1 MTSQR
6 RESFEMELELSR
18 IRSGDIMPATSRL
31 KDFQGAIAAYGKE
44 NLGELLYALAENATQ
59 LSGCE
64 QVRIYLEDL
73 TRGAL
78 TCALAVGPLG
88 KELLE
93 TSFPIVSTDAVVS
106 NVFVSQSPQDFKL
119 PRGSKGSS
127 DYDYAVRFRF
137 RSSYVMPIVSMGK
150 SIGVL
155 CIDQEQPGGLPGSQ
169 IKLSLTK
176 LANLVA
182 APLDQARIYH
192 QQVRLA
198 RRLEEFKAR
207 EAAGMMV
214 RSAVKLIE
222 KVSLAAVLVP
232 THQDGG
238 AGVLENLASYSA
250 DEQLKKK
257 YDQLG
262 VLDLRKGMSLIS
274 NYINDQ
280 GVITDEH
287 LLQPLFIPDLTQH
300 NLQKRALTE
309 SMELRS
315 LYLVPRFN
323 PETRRIICLLNYY
336 SHDLYQFSDFEMGL
350 LQTHAEMVEK
360 VISEVGGEHLEIRV
374 LSEISDLLNE
384 RTESLQPFLTR
395 VLSKATEL
403 IGADTGSIAVVTERD
418 GTRWLEVEDES
429 GTIIGAKNKEWLKKY
444 IPPLMIGGNELR
456 REERSLTGYV
466 AFTKQPKITARVE
479 AEILGDGFHRSMSAL
494 LKSEIAV
501 PVICDDDVIAV
512 VCLNSLQYDY
522 FREEHRRIL
531 QIIGSLTARHI
542 SDLQRIE
549 RLQGEVNRLTTD
561 VAYKDPHVSSYR
573 LGNIIGNSRKSQEVV
588 DFINTV
594 SPPLFNRITFW
605 SRNILQEATIGLP
618 SILVTGQTG
627 SGKEFFF
634 NNLYNK
640 LNELY
645 RRDINPNGELP
656 VKKTNIAAYSGDLTY
671 SELFGHKKGAFTGAY
686 TDRRGILEET
696 IGGIVFLDEIGDAD
710 PKTQVQLLRFLDNGG
725 FMRLGDNTERF
736 SRVLLVAATNKNL
749 ADEISAGRFRE
760 DLYHRLSELAI
771 RLPSLNERREDI
783 PDLSVHFLGKLYRTY
798 RAEGDTNEK
807 PPYLAKEAK
816 EILTRHSYMGN
827 IRELRSILLRALFFR
842 RKSIITGEAITQAIA
857 GTGRLEARTQPST
870 AQDLDRRM
878 ADEIV
883 DKIVAGGDFWADI
896 YEPFSRNDISR
907 ETVRQVI
914 EKARAQAGKTLPAV
928 ARYLNVF
935 PDGMEKK
942 EEQRQLFRFKNFL
955 YKTVRIG

>member
-1 MTSQR
+1 
-6 RESFEMELELSR
+6 
-18 IRSGDIMPATSRL
+18 MPAKSRF
-31 KDFQGAIAAYGKE
+31 KEFQSTIASYGKE
-44 NLGELLYALAENATQ
+44 NLGEMLYALAENATQ

-64 QVRIYLEDL
+64 QIRIYLEDL

-78 TCALAVGPLG
+78 TCAHATGPLG
-88 KELLE
+88 KELVE
-93 TSFPIVSTDAVVS
+93 TTFPIVSKEASVS
-106 NVFVSQSPQDFKL
+106 TVFVNQIPLDFKL
-119 PRGSKGSS
+119 TTVGKNAP
-127 DYDYAVRFRF
+127 DHELAVRFRF
-137 RSSYVMPIVSMGK
+137 RSSYIMPIVTFGK

-155 CIDQEQPGGLPGSQ
+155 CIDQDHPGEVLGSHAKMQ
-169 IKLSLTK
+169 
-176 LANLVA
+176 LAELAVIVA
-182 APLDQARIYH
+182 APLDEARIYH

-198 RRLEEFKAR
+198 RRLEEYKAR

-232 THQDGG
+232 THQEGVAG
-238 AGVLENLASYSA
+238 ALKNLASYSA
-250 DEQLKKK
+250 DENLKKK

-262 VLDLRKGMSLIS
+262 ALDLRKGMSLIS

-280 GVITDEH
+280 GLITDER
-287 LLQPLFIPDLTQH
+287 LLKPLFIHDLTQH
-300 NLQKRALTE
+300 NLQKRELTE

-315 LYLVPRFN
+315 LYVVPRFN

-360 VISEVGGEHLEIRV
+360 VISEVGGEHFEIRV

-384 RTESLQPFLTR
+384 PTETLQPFLTR

-403 IGADTGSIAVVTERD
+403 IGADTGSIAVVTERE
-418 GTRWLEVEDES
+418 GTKWLEVEDEH

-444 IPPLMIGGNELR
+444 IPPLQVGGSELP
-456 REERSLTGYV
+456 REDRSLTGYV
-466 AFTKQPKITARVE
+466 AFTKQPKINARVE
-479 AEILGDGFHRSMSAL
+479 SELLGGGFHRSMSPL

-501 PVICDDDVIAV
+501 PIICDGEVIAV
-512 VCLNSLQYDY
+512 ICLNSLQYDY
-522 FREEHRRIL
+522 FREEHQRIL

-573 LGNIIGNSRKSQEVV
+573 LGNIIGNSQKSQEVV

-594 SPPLFNRITFW
+594 SPPLFNRIVYW

-618 SILVTGQTG
+618 SILITGQTG

-645 RRDINPNGELP
+645 RRTINPSGELP

-686 TDRRGILEET
+686 SDRRGILEET
-696 IGGIVFLDEIGDAD
+696 VGGIVFLDEIGDAD

-725 FMRLGDNTERF
+725 FMRLGENAERY

-749 ADEISAGRFRE
+749 ADEIAAGRFRE
-760 DLYHRLSELAI
+760 DLYHRLSELSI
-771 RLPSLNERREDI
+771 HLPSLNERREDI

-798 RAEGDTNEK
+798 RAEGDSGET

-816 EILTRHSYMGN
+816 EILKLHVYKGN

-842 RKSIITGEAITQAIA
+842 RKNIITGDAIKEAIA
-857 GTGRLEARTQPST
+857 GTGHQEAPTPSSAT
-870 AQDLDRRM
+870 HDLDQRL
-878 ADEIV
+878 AGDIIG
-883 DKIVAGGDFWADI
+883 KIAAGGDFWSDI

-907 ETVRQVI
+907 ETVRLVI
-914 EKARAQAGKTLPAV
+914 EKARAKAGKTMPAV
-928 ARYLNVF
+928 ARYLKAIA
-935 PDGMEKK
+935 DGVEKE

-955 YKTVRIG
+955 YKTVKI

>member
-1 MTSQR
+1 MPVSDR
-6 RESFEMELELSR
+6 IHELR
-18 IRSGDIMPATSRL
+18 A
-31 KDFQGAIAAYGKE
+31 KIAAYGKE
-44 NLGELLYALAENATQ
+44 NQGELLYALAEGAQ
-59 LSGCE
+59 LISGCE

-78 TCALAVGPLG
+78 TCTHATGQRIAEIREASFAIGST
-88 KELLE
+88 E
-93 TSFPIVSTDAVVS
+93 TVVS
-106 NVFVSQSPQDFKL
+106 SVFMSQYPVDFRITAAHATSADL
-119 PRGSKGSS
+119 EMAG
-127 DYDYAVRFRF
+127 RFGIRK
-137 RSSYVMPIVSMGK
+137 SYVMPIVSLGK

-155 CIDQEQPGGLPGSQ
+155 CLDLTLPEESLATRSKSQ
-169 IKLSLTK
+169 
-176 LANLVA
+176 LAEFTNHMA
-182 APLDQARIYH
+182 GRLDQARIYH
-192 QQVRLA
+192 QQVQLA
-198 RRLEEFKAR
+198 RRLEEFKSR

-222 KVSLAAVLVP
+222 KVSLASVLVP
-232 THQDGG
+232 TQQNGTTG
-238 AGVLENLASYSA
+238 SLEILASFSD
-250 DEQLKKK
+250 DERLEKLYYQQG
-257 YDQLG
+257 DI
-262 VLDLRKGMSLIS
+262 DLRKGKSLIS
-274 NYINDQ
+274 HYISDQ
-280 GVITDEH
+280 AIITDER
-287 LLQPLFIPDLTQH
+287 LLKPLFIADLTQH

-315 LYLVPRFN
+315 LYVVPRYH
-323 PETRRIICLLNYY
+323 PEDRSIICLVNYY
-336 SHDLYQFSDFEMGL
+336 SRDLYRFSDFEMGL
-350 LQTHAEMVEK
+350 LQTHAEMVER
-360 VISEVGGEHLEIRV
+360 VISEVGSEHLEIRA

-384 RTESLQPFLTR
+384 RTESLQTFLTK

-403 IGADTGSIAVVTERD
+403 IGADTGSIAIVSERE
-418 GTRWLEVEDES
+418 GMKWLVVEDES

-444 IPPLMIGGNELR
+444 IPPFPIGGKELST
-456 REERSLTGYV
+456 EERSLTGYV
-466 AFTKQPKITARVE
+466 AYTKQPKIIARVE
-479 AEILGDGFHRSMSAL
+479 AEQSGAGFHRSMSEL

-501 PVICDDDVIAV
+501 PIICDDEVIAV
-512 VCLNSLQYDY
+512 ICLNSLLYDF

-573 LGNIIGNSRKSQEVV
+573 LGNIIGNSPKSQEVV

-594 SPPLFNRITFW
+594 SPPLFNRIIFW
-605 SRNILQEATIGLP
+605 ARNILQEATIGLP

-645 RRDINPNGELP
+645 RRDLNPNGELP
-656 VKKTNIAAYSGDLTY
+656 VKKSNIAAYAGDLTY

-725 FMRLGDNTERF
+725 FVRLGENTDRY

-749 ADEISAGRFRE
+749 NEEIAAGRFRE
-760 DLYHRLSELAI
+760 DLYHRLSELSI

-783 PDLSVHFLGKLYRTY
+783 PDLAVHFLGKLYRTY
-798 RAEGDTNEK
+798 RGDNEPLEK
-807 PPYLAKEAK
+807 SPTLTKEAK
-816 EILTRHSYMGN
+816 DILMRHNYKGN

-842 RKSIITGEAITQAIA
+842 SSNVISGEAISKAIA
-857 GTGRLEARTQPST
+857 GTGCLETSPTMTITRN
-870 AQDLDRRM
+870 LDERV
-878 ADEIV
+878 ASNIL
-883 DKIVAGGDFWADI
+883 DKIASGGDFWSDV
-896 YEPFSRNDISR
+896 YEPFSRNDLSR
-907 ETVRQVI
+907 ETVRLVI
-914 EKARAQAGKTLPAV
+914 ERARSKAGKTMPAV
-928 ARYLNVF
+928 ARYLNALT
-935 PDGMEKK
+935 DGQEQE

-955 YKTVRIG
+955 YKTVKLG

>member
-1 MTSQR
+1 
-6 RESFEMELELSR
+6 
-18 IRSGDIMPATSRL
+18 MPTLIPAIPRF
-31 KDFQGAIAAYGKE
+31 KDFQTAIAAYGKE
-44 NLGELLYALAENATQ
+44 NLGELLYALAENAKQ
-59 LSGCE
+59 LSGSE
-64 QVRIYLEDL
+64 QIRIYLEDL
-73 TRGAL
+73 TRGTL
-78 TCALAVGPLG
+78 TCVHATGTHC
-88 KELLE
+88 KELVE
-93 TSFPIVSTDAVVS
+93 TTFPIISKEAVVS
-106 NVFVSQSPQDFKL
+106 TVFVSQLPLDFK
-119 PRGSKGSS
+119 RSGTGKSS
-127 DYDYAVRFRF
+127 PDHEYAVRFSF
-137 RSSYVMPIVSMGK
+137 RSSYVLPVVSSGK

-155 CIDQEQPGGLPGSQ
+155 CIDRDPPGDTPGNHAKMQ
-169 IKLSLTK
+169 
-176 LANLVA
+176 LAELAGIVA

-198 RRLEEFKAR
+198 RRLEKFKAR

-222 KVSLAAVLVP
+222 KVSLAAVLIP
-232 THQDGG
+232 ANQGEG
-238 AGVLENLASYSA
+238 AGALENLASFSA
-250 DEQLKKK
+250 DENLKKM

-262 VLDLRKGMSLIS
+262 ALDLKKGMSLIS

-280 GVITDEH
+280 GVITDDR
-287 LLQPLFIPDLTQH
+287 LLQPLFIADLTQH

-315 LYLVPRFN
+315 LYVVPRFN

-336 SHDLYQFSDFEMGL
+336 SHERYHFNDFEMGL

-374 LSEISDLLNE
+374 LSEITDLLNE
-384 RTESLQPFLTR
+384 RTESLQPFLTK

-403 IGADTGSIAVVTERD
+403 IGADTGSIAVVSERD
-418 GTRWLEVEDES
+418 GVKWLVVEDEN

-444 IPPLMIGGNELR
+444 IPPLQVGGRELP
-456 REERSLTGYV
+456 REGRSLTGYV
-466 AFTKQPKITARVE
+466 AFTKLPKITSRVE
-479 AEILGDGFHRSMSAL
+479 AELQGDGFHRSMSAL

-501 PVICDDDVIAV
+501 PIICDDDVIAV
-512 VCLNSLQYDY
+512 ICLNSLQYDY

-542 SDLQRIE
+542 SNLQRIE

-594 SPPLFNRITFW
+594 SPPLFNRIVFW

-645 RRDINPNGELP
+645 RREINPSGELP

-725 FMRLGDNTERF
+725 FMRLGDNTERY

-749 ADEISAGRFRE
+749 ADEIAAGHFRE
-760 DLYHRLSELAI
+760 DLYHRLSELSI

-798 RAEGDTNEK
+798 RSEDDIDGS
-807 PPYLAKEAK
+807 PPFLDKEAK
-816 EILTRHSYMGN
+816 DILMRHSYKGN

-842 RKSIITGEAITQAIA
+842 QKSVITGDAIREAIA
-857 GTGRLEARTQPST
+857 GTGSLESRPKGSIVH
-870 AQDLDRRM
+870 DLDEQV
-878 ADEIV
+878 ADEIIN
-883 DKIVAGGDFWADI
+883 KISADGDFWSDI
-896 YEPFSRNDISR
+896 YEPFSRSDISR
-907 ETVRQVI
+907 ETVRMAI
-914 EKARAQAGKTLPAV
+914 EKARTKAGKTMPAV
-928 ARYLNVF
+928 ARYLKAVD
-935 PDGMEKK
+935 DGLEKD

-955 YKTVRIG
+955 YKTVKI

>member
-1 MTSQR
+1 MPVSS
-6 RESFEMELELSR
+6 SF
-18 IRSGDIMPATSRL
+18 
-31 KDFQGAIAAYGKE
+31 KDFQIAITAYGKE
-44 NLGELLYALAENATQ
+44 NLGELLYALSENALQ
-59 LSGCE
+59 LSGGE

-78 TCALAVGPLG
+78 TCAHATGPLS

-93 TSFPIVSTDAVVS
+93 TAFPIYSNVAAVS
-106 NVFVSQSPQDFKL
+106 NVFVSQIPLDFRISSIGKNSPDHEC
-119 PRGSKGSS
+119 
-127 DYDYAVRFRF
+127 AMRFRF
-137 RSSYVMPIVSMGK
+137 RSSYIMPVVSQGK

-155 CIDQEQPGGLPGSQ
+155 CIDQDQPGEVLDSHAKTQ
-169 IKLSLTK
+169 MAELAAIVADSL
-176 LANLVA
+176 
-182 APLDQARIYH
+182 DHARIYH
-192 QQVRLA
+192 QQVSLA

-214 RSAVKLIE
+214 RSAVRLIE

-232 THQDGG
+232 THQDGVSG
-238 AGVLENLASYSA
+238 ALENLASFSA
-250 DEQLKKK
+250 DETLKKK

-262 VLDLRKGMSLIS
+262 ALDLREGMSLIS

-280 GVITDEH
+280 GIITDDR
-287 LLQPLFIPDLTQH
+287 LLKPLFISDLTQH

-309 SMELRS
+309 SLELRS
-315 LYLVPRFN
+315 LYVVPRFN

-336 SHDLYQFSDFEMGL
+336 SHDLYQFTDFEMGL

-384 RTESLQPFLTR
+384 RTESLQPFLTS

-403 IGADTGSIAVVTERD
+403 IGADTGSIAVVTDRD
-418 GTRWLEVEDES
+418 GTKWLVVEDEN
-429 GTIIGAKNKEWLKKY
+429 GTISGAKNKEWLKKY
-444 IPPLMIGGNELR
+444 IPPLLVGGNELPK
-456 REERSLTGYV
+456 EERSLTGYV

-479 AEILGDGFHRSMSAL
+479 AELQGDGFHRSMSPL

-501 PVICDDDVIAV
+501 PIICDDEVIAV
-512 VCLNSLQYDY
+512 ICLNSLQYDY

-594 SPPLFNRITFW
+594 SPPLFNRIIFW

-645 RRDINPNGELP
+645 RHDINPNGELP
-656 VKKTNIAAYSGDLTY
+656 VKKTNIAAYSGELTY

-725 FMRLGDNTERF
+725 FMRLGENTERY

-749 ADEISAGRFRE
+749 ADEIAAGRFRE
-760 DLYHRLSELAI
+760 DLYHRLSELSI

-798 RAEGDTNEK
+798 RAENDSGET
-807 PPYLAKEAK
+807 PPYLTEDAK
-816 EILTRHSYMGN
+816 EILMRHSYKGN

-842 RKSIITGEAITQAIA
+842 RKSVITGEAIRLAIA
-857 GTGRLEARTQPST
+857 GTGQLEARSPST
-870 AQDLDRRM
+870 ATHDLDDQL
-878 ADEIV
+878 AGELLEAIA
-883 DKIVAGGDFWADI
+883 AGGDFWADI

-907 ETVRQVI
+907 ETVRLVI
-914 EKARAQAGKTLPAV
+914 EKARVKAGKTMPAV
-928 ARYLNVF
+928 ARYLKALTEGV
-935 PDGMEKK
+935 EKE

-955 YKTVRIG
+955 YKTVKI

>member
-1 MTSQR
+1 MPLTS
-6 RESFEMELELSR
+6 SF
-18 IRSGDIMPATSRL
+18 
-31 KDFQGAIAAYGKE
+31 KDFQSAIAAYGKE
-44 NLGELLYALAENATQ
+44 NLGELLYALAESAKQ
-59 LSGCE
+59 LSGCD
-64 QVRIYLEDL
+64 QIRIYLEDL

-78 TCALAVGPLG
+78 TCVHATGTLA
-88 KELLE
+88 KELAE
-93 TSFPIVSTDAVVS
+93 TTFPIVSREAVVS
-106 NVFVSQSPQDFKL
+106 SVFVSQLPLDFKL
-119 PRGSKGSS
+119 SGTARNSP
-127 DYDYAVRFRF
+127 DYEYAGRFRF
-137 RSSYVMPIVSMGK
+137 RSSFVMPIVSLGK

-155 CIDQEQPGGLPGSQ
+155 CIDQEHPGEVLGKTAK
-169 IKLSLTK
+169 IKLVE
-176 LANLVA
+176 LAGIVA
-182 APLDQARIYH
+182 DPLDQARIYH

-198 RRLEEFKAR
+198 RELEEYKAR

-222 KVSLAAVLVP
+222 KVTLASVLVP
-232 THQDGG
+232 MHQEGVSG
-238 AGVLENLASYSA
+238 ALENLASFSA
-250 DEQLKKK
+250 DENLKKT

-262 VLDLRKGMSLIS
+262 TLDLRKGMSLIA

-280 GVITDEH
+280 GVITDER
-287 LLQPLFIPDLTQH
+287 LLKPLFIPDLTMH

-309 SMELRS
+309 SLELRS
-315 LYLVPRFN
+315 LYVVPRFN

-336 SHDLYQFSDFEMGL
+336 SRDLYQFSDFEMGL

-403 IGADTGSIAVVTERD
+403 IGADTGSIAVVAERD
-418 GTRWLEVEDES
+418 GAKLLVVEDEN
-429 GTIIGAKNKEWLKKY
+429 GTIIGAKNKEWLKKN
-444 IPPLMIGGNELR
+444 IPPLMVGGNNLPK
-456 REERSLTGYV
+456 EERSLTGYV
-466 AFTKQPKITARVE
+466 AYTKQPKITARVE
-479 AEILGDGFHRSMSAL
+479 AELQGDGFHRSMSSL

-501 PVICDDDVIAV
+501 PVICDDEVIAV
-512 VCLNSLQYDY
+512 ICLNSLQYDY

-573 LGNIIGNSRKSQEVV
+573 LGNIIGNSQKSQEVV

-594 SPPLFNRITFW
+594 SPPLFNRIVYW

-645 RRDINPNGELP
+645 RHDINPNGELP

-686 TDRRGILEET
+686 TDRRGILEEN

-725 FMRLGDNTERF
+725 FMRLGENTERF

-749 ADEISAGRFRE
+749 PDAIAAGRFRE
-760 DLYHRLSELAI
+760 DLYHRLSELSI

-798 RAEGDTNEK
+798 RAENAIAET
-807 PPYLAKEAK
+807 PPSLTREAK
-816 EILTRHSYMGN
+816 DILMHHSYKGN

-842 RKSIITGEAITQAIA
+842 RKSVITGDAIREAIA
-857 GTGRLEARTQPST
+857 GTARLEAGMASST
-870 AQDLDRRM
+870 TQDLDERL
-878 ADEIV
+878 ADEI
-883 DKIVAGGDFWADI
+883 IERITAGGDFWADV

-907 ETVRQVI
+907 ETVRLTI
-914 EKARAQAGKTLPAV
+914 EKARAKAGKTMPAV
-928 ARYLNVF
+928 ARYLKALE
-935 PDGMEKK
+935 DGQGKE

-955 YKTVRIG
+955 YKTVKLG

>member
-1 MTSQR
+1 MPNSNHIQ
-6 RESFEMELELSR
+6 ELRQKIS
-18 IRSGDIMPATSRL
+18 T
-31 KDFQGAIAAYGKE
+31 YGKE
-44 NLGELLYALAENATQ
+44 NQGELLYVLAEGAQ
-59 LSGCE
+59 LLSGCE

-73 TRGAL
+73 TRGTL
-78 TCALAVGPLG
+78 TCVYATGPFG
-88 KELLE
+88 KELIE
-93 TSFPIVSTDAVVS
+93 TTFPIVSKGVVVS
-106 NVFVSQSPQDFKL
+106 NVFVSQQPEDFKL
-119 PRGSKGSS
+119 SGAGIDSP
-127 DYDYAVRFRF
+127 DHECAVRFRF
-137 RSSYVMPIVSMGK
+137 RSSYVMPIVSIGK

-155 CIDQEQPGGLPGSQ
+155 CIDQDHPGEVLGIHAKSELAE
-169 IKLSLTK
+169 LS
-176 LANLVA
+176 AIVA
-182 APLDQARIYH
+182 DHLDQARIYH

-214 RSAVKLIE
+214 KSAVKLIG

-232 THQDGG
+232 NHQDGASG
-238 AGVLENLASYSA
+238 ALENLASFSA
-250 DEQLKKK
+250 DENLKKK

-262 VLDLRKGMSLIS
+262 ALDLRKGMSLIS

-280 GVITDEH
+280 GVITDDR
-287 LLQPLFIPDLTQH
+287 LLKPLFISDLTQH

-309 SMELRS
+309 SLELRS
-315 LYLVPRFN
+315 LYVVPRFN

-418 GTRWLEVEDES
+418 GMSWLVVEDEN

-444 IPPLMIGGNELR
+444 IPPLQVGGAELPKG
-456 REERSLTGYV
+456 ERSLTGYV
-466 AFTKQPKITARVE
+466 AFTKRPKINARVE
-479 AEILGDGFHRSMSAL
+479 AELRGEGFHRSMSAL

-501 PVICDDDVIAV
+501 PIICDDEVIAV
-512 VCLNSLQYDY
+512 ICLNSLQYDY

-573 LGNIIGNSRKSQEVV
+573 LGNIIGNSQKSRDVV

-594 SPPLFNRITFW
+594 SPPLFNRIVFW

-645 RRDINPNGELP
+645 RRDINSSGELP

-725 FMRLGDNTERF
+725 FMRLGENTERY

-749 ADEISAGRFRE
+749 ADEIAAGRFRE
-760 DLYHRLSELAI
+760 DLYHRLSELSI

-798 RAEGDTNEK
+798 RSETETKEK
-807 PPYLAKEAK
+807 PPSLTEEAK
-816 EILTRHSYMGN
+816 EILMRHSYKGN

-842 RKSIITGEAITQAIA
+842 RKSVITGEAISEAIA
-857 GTGRLEARTQPST
+857 GTGSLETWPKPSVVH
-870 AQDLDRRM
+870 DLDEQV
-878 ADEIV
+878 AGAIL
-883 DKIVAGGDFWADI
+883 DKIAAGGDFWSDI

-907 ETVRQVI
+907 ETVRLAI
-914 EKARAQAGKTLPAV
+914 EKARTKAGKTMPAV
-928 ARYLNVF
+928 ARYLKALT
-935 PDGMEKK
+935 DGLEKE

-955 YKTVRIG
+955 YKTVKI

>member
-1 MTSQR
+1 
-6 RESFEMELELSR
+6 
-18 IRSGDIMPATSRL
+18 MPLLPRF
-31 KDFQGAIAAYGKE
+31 KDFQAAIAAYGKE
-44 NLGELLYALAENATQ
+44 NLGELLYALAENARELT
-59 LSGCE
+59 GDE
-64 QVRIYLEDL
+64 QIRIYLEDL
-73 TRGAL
+73 TRGTL
-78 TCALAVGPLG
+78 TCVHATGSLG
-88 KELLE
+88 KELVE
-93 TSFPIVSTDAVVS
+93 TTFPIISKETIVSS
-106 NVFVSQSPQDFKL
+106 VFVNQLSVDFKL
-119 PRGSKGSS
+119 SGASKNSP
-127 DYDYAVRFRF
+127 DHDYAVHFKF
-137 RSSYVMPIVSMGK
+137 RSSYVMPVVSRGK

-155 CIDQEQPGGLPGSQ
+155 CIDHDHSGKVLSSQ
-169 IKLSLTK
+169 MK
-176 LANLVA
+176 AEVAELVGYVA
-182 APLDQARIYH
+182 DHLDEARIYH

-232 THQDGG
+232 THEGVVS
-238 AGVLENLASYSA
+238 GVLENLASFSA
-250 DEQLKKK
+250 DENLKKE

-262 VLDLRKGMSLIS
+262 ALDLRKGMSLIS

-280 GVITDEH
+280 GIITDES
-287 LLQPLFIPDLTQH
+287 LLKPLFIPDLTQH

-309 SMELRS
+309 SLELRS
-315 LYLVPRFN
+315 LYVVPRFN

-336 SHDLYQFSDFEMGL
+336 SHDLYQFTDFEMGL

-403 IGADTGSIAVVTERD
+403 IGADTGSIALVTERD
-418 GTRWLEVEDES
+418 GTKWLVVEDES
-429 GTIIGAKNKEWLKKY
+429 GAVIGAKNKEWLKKN
-444 IPPLMIGGNELR
+444 IPPLMVGGSELPK
-456 REERSLTGYV
+456 EERSLTGYV
-466 AFTKQPKITARVE
+466 AFTKQAKITARVE
-479 AEILGDGFHRSMSAL
+479 AELQGEGFHRSMSAL

-501 PVICDDDVIAV
+501 PVICDDEVIAV
-512 VCLNSLQYDY
+512 ICLNSLQYDY
-522 FREEHRRIL
+522 FCEEHRRIL

-573 LGNIIGNSRKSQEVV
+573 LGNIIGNSLKSREVV

-594 SPPLFNRITFW
+594 SPPLFNRIVYW

-618 SILVTGQTG
+618 SILITGQTG

-645 RRDINPNGELP
+645 RRDINPSGELP

-686 TDRRGILEET
+686 TDRRGILEEN

-725 FMRLGDNTERF
+725 FMRLGENTERY

-749 ADEISAGRFRE
+749 AEEIAAGRFRE
-760 DLYHRLSELAI
+760 DLYHRLSELSI

-798 RAEGDTNEK
+798 RAENDTGET
-807 PPYLAKEAK
+807 PPYLTKEAK
-816 EILTRHSYMGN
+816 DILMRHSYKGN

-842 RKSIITGEAITQAIA
+842 RKNVITGEAISEAIT
-857 GTGRLEARTQPST
+857 GTARLETCPPALVTH
-870 AQDLDRRM
+870 DLDERL
-878 ADEIV
+878 AGEIV
-883 DKIVAGGDFWADI
+883 DRIAAGGDFWTDV
-896 YEPFSRNDISR
+896 YEPFSHNDISR
-907 ETVRQVI
+907 ETVRLVI
-914 EKARAQAGKTLPAV
+914 EKARLLAGKTIPSV
-928 ARYLNVF
+928 ARYLKALS
-935 PDGMEKK
+935 DGLEKE

-955 YKTVRIG
+955 YKTVKI